1 MNIFSARLSIQGL
14 WNWLPSFLGANT
26 TSEVPNWIFGVE
38 YPEGSSRV
46 DSRLKGIIGAVLTAL
61 LMHGDQLLLLSTLA
75 PNNVGARLIASER
88 AMAILPEA

>member
-61 LMHGDQLLLLSTLA
+61 LMHEINSSFCR
-75 PNNVGARLIASER
+75 PER
-88 AMAILPEA
+88 QHRGSG